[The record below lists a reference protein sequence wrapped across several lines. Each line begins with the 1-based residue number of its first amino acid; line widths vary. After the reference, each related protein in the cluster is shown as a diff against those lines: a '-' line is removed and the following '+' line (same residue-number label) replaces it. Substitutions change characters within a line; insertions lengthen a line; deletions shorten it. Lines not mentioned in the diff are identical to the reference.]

1 MDDLISRQT
10 AIDEI
15 ARWIGYLDDDMI
27 GRIQLG
33 LKRLPSAEP
42 EIIRCKE
49 CRFHENEQPGMVYC
63 PAVVGGWVEDDWFC
77 KGGERRT
84 DERP

>member
-49 CRFHENEQPGMVYC
+49 CKFYDHFWNGDWCSLKNIDVKD
-63 PAVVGGWVEDDWFC
+63 AEDFC
-77 KGGERRT
+77 SYAERGT
-84 DERP
+84 E